1 MPILSIHPWRASC
14 ACLLS
19 AALVACGGGSNDDPK
34 DIPFARVQGDFFGT
48 WPVQTYV
55 ARSDSEWS
63 QVWNQFV
70 PNFEPPVPR
79 PVVDFSAYTV
89 VGISLGWGSN
99 GCDGVAISRVTETSS
114 EIDVEYRRLS
124 ALPGQGCG
132 ASLVPLIDFVEIAA
146 TTKPVVFS
154 AS

>member
-1 MPILSIHPWRASC
+1 MTVFSIRLLRATC

-19 AALVACGGGSNDDPK
+19 ASLIACGGGTNDEPK
-34 DIPFARVQGDFFGT
+34 DIPFARVQGDFFGE

-70 PNFEPPVPR
+70 SYFEPPAPK

-89 VGISLGWGSN
+89 VGISLGWGFN
-99 GCDGVAISRVTETSS
+99 GCEGVAISRVMETST

-124 ALPGQGCG
+124 ALPGQGCT
-132 ASLVPLIDFVEIAA
+132 ASVVPLIDFVEISA